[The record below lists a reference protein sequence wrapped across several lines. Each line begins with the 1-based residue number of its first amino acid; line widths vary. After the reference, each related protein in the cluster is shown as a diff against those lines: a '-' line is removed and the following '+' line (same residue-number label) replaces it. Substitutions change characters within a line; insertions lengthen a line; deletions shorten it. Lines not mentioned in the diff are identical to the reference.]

1 MGSGELKLFKE
12 TKWVQLGTI
21 KVFKE
26 TNGFRGTI
34 KVFKE
39 TKWVQGDKGS

>member
-26 TNGFRGTI
+26 T
-34 KVFKE
+34 
-39 TKWVQGDKGS
+39 KWVQGDKGS